1 MINIP
6 ELPYVLFFVLAC
18 GLLGLLS
25 GLIVGAR
32 KKIAGI
38 SAIILAVIASM
49 ITIPILVKIFATPE
63 NVAQLVELVGLTKE
77 YNEIIAISPSV
88 AELVVGLPIALA
100 APIIFLPIYFVLRL
114 FFRIIAGIVTKIVYK
129 KKGFAKNRLLGMP
142 LGFVQG
148 VLSAMVIIVIIAG
161 YVNTVDNVTDAI
173 LAQES
178 EQLAEVQETVSE
190 IDQYLNIVADDP
202 VIKILDKTNFVFNS
216 LNSFKFNG
224 EKVVLKNEISSITEA
239 GVYLIPVIEN
249 TDFSTWTSAQYDALD
264 AFVDKFGNSSMLPK
278 LSSEV
283 LSAACSKW
291 AAGEEFLGM
300 EAPKADETIN
310 PILVTLYATFKTS
323 TPETIVVDLG
333 TVVDILKIVGEADLL
348 SGNVS
353 DDILTKLNGD
363 LISNLL
369 RVISSNERFN
379 LLIPEVTNLGMRMLA
394 TALKLPAN
402 SAEVHANVTSSLST
416 DINNFLADQSEEG
429 AEQLKKN
436 VAKSLKSNGIEV
448 NDDVAAVVADTMATA
463 FADKENVSQEDV
475 QKYFEDY
482 ANVYEAIESNSSTS
496 TASANGT
503 IKLGSLMTRDGEP
516 AKVYDYA
523 NMSYNEKIEA
533 LSAIGVLDYCKANND
548 LSDENNVLANG
559 ITADQYVNY
568 ILAIYNGICENYDEI
583 SALGTAD
590 ENPVVALKS
599 PETIVTTKVTAEDLL
614 VDSDAG
620 NLSDEDIANIGE
632 GFDNVVAF
640 VDSYTKLE
648 GDVSLENIS
657 DLNLEAAGKALDLL
671 QNTDLLGN
679 SVGAL
684 ADSLIGEVTGTST
697 NVSDKIAN
705 SDTSYESIMATIK
718 KTTAMVESLQ
728 NPEIS
733 NEEKEATVIEL
744 LVALTPDTCDV
755 ILDIVTVD
763 FVISMGLPTEAA
775 DAMVTLLGTALYEM
789 ARLPEEE
796 HQAEA
801 EKIKHIFE
809 MATMMEESD
818 KEFIGEDG
826 IFKTESEVADFF
838 MESRVARAT
847 LKAITTDKNGE
858 PIYDGLGIAKELS
871 DDDKKDVEDALT
883 TYYNEKKAS
892 ASATELQ
899 EIADI
904 LNSIVRLLELNIT
917 IG

>member
-6 ELPYVLFFVLAC
+6 NLPYVLFFVLAC
-18 GLLGLLS
+18 GLLGLLG

-38 SAIILAVIASM
+38 SAIILSVIASM
-49 ITIPILVKIFATPE
+49 ITIPILVNVFATPE
-63 NVAQLVELVGLTKE
+63 NVAMLVELIGFTKE

-88 AELVVGLPIALA
+88 ADLIVGIPIALV
-100 APIIFLPIYFVLRL
+100 APIVFLPIYFVLRL
-114 FFRIIAGIVTKIVYK
+114 FFRIIAGIVTKIIYK
-129 KKGFAKNRLLGMP
+129 KKGFARNRLLGMP

-148 VLSAMVIIVIIAG
+148 VLSAMVIVIVIAG
-161 YVNTVDNVTDAI
+161 YVNTVDNVTDTI

-178 EQLAEVQETVSE
+178 EQLTEIQATVSQV
-190 IDQYLNIVADDP
+190 DQYLNIVADDP
-202 VIKILDKTNFVFNS
+202 VIKILDKTNFVFDS
-216 LNSFKFNG
+216 LNSFKFDGKN
-224 EKVVLKNEISSITEA
+224 VVLKNEISSITEA
-239 GVYLIPVIEN
+239 GVYLVPVLEN
-249 TDFSTWTSAQYDALD
+249 TDFSTWTSVQYDALD

-291 AAGEEFLGM
+291 ADGEEFLGM
-300 EAPKADETIN
+300 AAPEADETIN
-310 PILVTLYATFKTS
+310 PLLVTLYATFKTS
-323 TPETIVVDLG
+323 THETIVVDLG

-348 SGNVS
+348 SGS
-353 DDILTKLNGD
+353 ASTDMLSKLNGD

-379 LLIPEVTNLGMRMLA
+379 ILIPEVTNLGMRMLA

-402 SAEVHANVTSSLST
+402 AAEVHANVTNSLST
-416 DINNFLADQSEEG
+416 DINKFLADQSEDS
-429 AEQLKKN
+429 AAQLKKD
-436 VAKSLKSNGIEV
+436 VAKSLKSNGIDV
-448 NDDVAAVVADTMATA
+448 NEDVAGVVADTMVAA
-463 FADKENVSQEDV
+463 FAEKETVSQEDV

-482 ANVYEAIESNSSTS
+482 ANVYEAIESNNSTS
-496 TASANGT
+496 TVAANGT

-523 NMSYNEKIEA
+523 NMSYDEKIAA

-548 LSDENNVLANG
+548 LSSPSNMLANG
-559 ITADQYVNY
+559 VTADQYVNY

-583 SALGTAD
+583 SALGAAE

-599 PETIVTTKVTAEDLL
+599 PETIVTNKVTAEDLL

-620 NLSDEDIANIGE
+620 NLSDEDIASIGE

-648 GDVSLENIS
+648 GDISLENIS

-671 QNTDLLGN
+671 QGTDLLGN

-684 ADSLIGEVTGTST
+684 ADSLISEVTGSST

-705 SDTSYESIMATIK
+705 SDASYESLMATIK

-733 NEEKEATVIEL
+733 TEEKEATVMEL
-744 LVALTPDTCDV
+744 LVTLTPDTCDV

-763 FVISMGLPTEAA
+763 FVISMGLPTESA

-796 HQAEA
+796 HKAEA
-801 EKIKHIFE
+801 EKIKFIFE
-809 MATMMEESD
+809 MTTIMENTD

-838 MESRVARAT
+838 MDSKVARAT
-847 LKAITTDKNGE
+847 LKAITTDKNGD

-871 DDDKKDVEDALT
+871 DDDKKDVEDALVN
-883 TYYNEKKAS
+883 YYNEKKTTAMWK
-892 ASATELQ
+892 
-899 EIADI
+899 I
-904 LNSIVRLLELNIT
+904 
-917 IG
+917 